1 MSNINLLPWREAQRA
16 RNNKKMLVTSFI
28 FWAACVAVGFLALQN
43 ISSKLERQMDRN
55 QYLIHENSKLNR
67 KIADI
72 QALQA
77 EKQDLIGRIEVIQ
90 NLQQDRIHVVH
101 VFDDIVRKLPSG
113 VTLDKMSKKAKAI
126 HLKGR
131 AQSNSR
137 VSELMN
143 KANTSQFFGSSN
155 LNVVALKGSRD
166 NNVREFDVVLTEAY
180 KEAGTTNPVGT
191 KNEVGTTKE
200 EQK

>member
-16 RNNKKMLVTSFI
+16 RNDKKLLAASLM
-28 FWAACVAVGFLALQN
+28 FWASCGLVGFLALQN
-43 ISSKLERQMDRN
+43 INGKLEYQRERN
-55 QYLIHENSKLNR
+55 QFMVHENSKLNR

-72 QALQA
+72 TQLQA
-77 EKQDLIGRIEVIQ
+77 EKQNLVGRIDVIQ
-90 NLQQDRIHVVH
+90 NLQQDRIHIVH

-113 VTLDKMSKKAKAI
+113 VTLDKMSKKAREI

-143 KANTSQFFGSSN
+143 QANSSQFFGRSN
-155 LNVVALKGSRD
+155 LNVVALKNSSGAIL
-166 NNVREFDVVLTEAY
+166 REFDVVLTEAH
-180 KEAGTTNPVGT
+180 KQNGTGNGAAPGVQ
-191 KNEVGTTKE
+191 N
-200 EQK
+200 

>member
-16 RNNKKMLVTSFI
+16 RNDKKLLAASFM
-28 FWAACVAVGFLALQN
+28 FWAACGLVGFLALQN
-43 ISSKLERQMDRN
+43 ISGKLGYQRERN
-55 QYLIHENSKLNR
+55 QFMVHENSKLNR

-72 QALQA
+72 KQLQA
-77 EKQDLIGRIEVIQ
+77 EKQKLVGRIDVIQ
-90 NLQQDRIHVVH
+90 NLQQDRIHIVH

-113 VTLDKMSKKAKAI
+113 VTLDKMSKKAREI

-143 KANTSQFFGSSN
+143 QANSSQFFGRSN
-155 LNVVALKGSRD
+155 LNVVALKNSSGAD
-166 NNVREFDVVLTEAY
+166 LREFDVVLTEAY
-180 KEAGTTNPVGT
+180 KQNGTGNGAAPGV
-191 KNEVGTTKE
+191 
-200 EQK
+200 QK